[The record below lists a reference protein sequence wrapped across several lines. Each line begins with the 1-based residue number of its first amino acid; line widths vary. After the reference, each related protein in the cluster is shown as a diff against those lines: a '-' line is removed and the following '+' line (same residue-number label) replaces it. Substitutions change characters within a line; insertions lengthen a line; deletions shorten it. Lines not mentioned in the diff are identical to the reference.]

1 MKLTFSHHEHV
12 EELEFDESVS
22 VGEVESILSA
32 VFPGL
37 PRAGAAWVCDGKLVS
52 TADKSLP
59 LGRTGLGTHA
69 LVVLTRP
76 QNQQP
81 PPRAASLATMRKK
94 QKAAVYFPGMGFEDV
109 LGYNPNPRF
118 AVQVLRSHPELI
130 REMGFHNPQLAQ
142 RIQTAS
148 SDKEAGEI
156 LGEIIVASEF
166 ARTMSK
172 FDDEAVEADMAQKLR
187 ADPADAT
194 AKGYFEKKTNDQLL
208 RQQSDLVMQEYPE
221 TLFPVLMLY
230 IDTEINQTHVKAFV
244 DSGAQ
249 TSVMTL
255 ECAKRCGISH
265 LIDSRFAGKIVGVG
279 QSTSLGKIMICPIK
293 IGTTY
298 FQMSVTVMDQ
308 LGDKNMEF
316 LFGLDMLKRHRFVI
330 DLEQGALRYHGANGP
345 ASTPFLHEK
354 DLSVSRGG
362 TQGLQ
367 IDANG
372 MRVGAG
378 QEEEGEEEEEE
389 HDAAFEAKV
398 ALLASRGH
406 DRKLA
411 SAALRKHNGDV
422 DSAELGL
429 MIDQQL

>member
-1 MKLTFSHHEHV
+1 MKLTFSHQEHV
-12 EELEFDESVS
+12 EELEFEDSVS
-22 VGEVESILSA
+22 VDEVESILGA

-37 PRAGAAWVCDGKLVS
+37 PRSGLAWVCDGKLVS
-52 TADKSLP
+52 TTNKSLP
-59 LGRTGLGTHA
+59 LMQTGLGNHA
-69 LVVLTRP
+69 LVVLTRTN
-76 QNQQP
+76 NQQQ
-81 PPRAASLATMRKK
+81 PRAASLSTMKKK
-94 QKAAVYFPGMGFEDV
+94 QKTAVHFPGMGFEDV
-109 LGYNPNPRF
+109 LRYNPNPRF

-172 FDDEAVEADMAQKLR
+172 FEEEAMEADMAQKLKTN
-187 ADPADAT
+187 PADAA
-194 AKGYFEKKTNDQLL
+194 AKQYFDKKTNDQLL

-330 DLEQGALRYHGANGP
+330 DLEQGALRYHGANGLS
-345 ASTPFLHEK
+345 STPFLHEK

-372 MRVGAG
+372 MPVDRG
-378 QEEEGEEEEEE
+378 QGEEEEEQ
-389 HDAAFEAKV
+389 DAEFQAKV
-398 ALLASRGH
+398 SLLVSRGH
-406 DRKLA
+406 NRELA
-411 SAALRKHNGDV
+411 SVALREQNGDV
-422 DSAELGL
+422 DSAEVCL
-429 MIDQQL
+429 MFGQQQQQ